1 MDHPSNEET
10 PDDGALVALR
20 QPVPLPK
27 VGTVLDDVRTHE
39 HATESEAIG
48 AGLRTALGIGALA
61 LLPDMIEELRRT
73 RDLDAKIKFVQL
85 ALKEGGYGVKD
96 NKHDHLPVFNFTF
109 VGNPGAPQQ
118 VQVVQEV
125 SKDEIEDAV
134 IKHTD
139 AGLNISDADMKRLA
153 SLAEFACIND
163 DFASETQPVEPPEP
177 VSEAQNIFDQIEG
190 LFRV

>member
-10 PDDGALVALR
+10 DDGALALR
-20 QPVPLPK
+20 QPAPLPQ

-109 VGNPGAPQQ
+109 VGSPGAPQQ
-118 VQVVQEV
+118 VQVVQEIT
-125 SKDEIEDAV
+125 KDEIEDAV
-134 IKHTD
+134 IKLTE
-139 AGLNISDADMKRLA
+139 APFTISDVDRKRLA
-153 SLAEFACIND
+153 GLAEFACIND
-163 DFASETQPVEPPEP
+163 DFATPDAPLAAPEP
-177 VSEAQNIFDQIEG
+177 VSEGQSIFDQIEG
-190 LFRV
+190 LLRV